1 MEKKRKDTNRKRTGE
16 RTKTICLVNHSQL
29 LYFDFTRGDAGM
41 K

>member
-1 MEKKRKDTNRKRTGE
+1 MRKKEKIETEKRTGE

-29 LYFDFTRGDAGM
+29 LYFNFTRGDSGM